1 MKCFASVDTFVESPD
16 ENLKI
21 GRLVAN
27 FQFLEAL
34 LSFGTFDQYHLF
46 CPALENQRLL
56 KDRLE
61 AVLPADLLGRVVL
74 AHHFNLPHALQTVDY
89 EAMHLGDWH
98 CYIPHLAY
106 LRERYACAPFPI
118 TGPIHSLHGHDEARK
133 AADLL
138 RAPIRPWDAII
149 CTSQAGRQVFRNVM
163 DLAKSRQGIGQ
174 DAVEP
179 RLEVLPLGVPEK
191 AFHRLD
197 RSECRQKLNWPEKA
211 LHFLYLGRVSISSKG
226 DLVPLM
232 HAFGMLLEQIN
243 GRPEDRPR
251 LVIAGSGARAE
262 FENLKTCAHQLGILN
277 HVEFRPDI
285 EDQEKQMVLCASDI
299 FVSPVDNLQET
310 FGISIVEAMA
320 VGLPVLATDFD
331 GYRDLVVEGET
342 GYLIPT
348 LWQRP
353 PEMIRELR
361 GILEQKV
368 AGLLLAQTFAL
379 DIEVL
384 LRRMKE
390 LAGSEALRVKLGEA
404 GRRRAMAEFTWHRII
419 PRMEALWAEL
429 KAEGLRRAKDAFPPA
444 LPQSAG
450 GIFESFGHYPS
461 RILQDEDEL
470 SLTALA
476 EAVLNGTWPMP
487 GVYEDLE
494 ILIPMDMLGILVASL
509 REGSRTWGP
518 LRQAL
523 AEEADFPMELMDYQ
537 VLWLAKH
544 GLLKIQERA

>member
-1 MKCFASVDTFVESPD
+1 MKCFASVDTFVESSD
-16 ENLKI
+16 ESLKI

-34 LSFGTFDQYHLF
+34 ISFGTFDQYHLF

-74 AHHFNLPHALQTVDY
+74 AHHFNLPHALKTVEY
-89 EAMHLGDWH
+89 EVMHLGDWH

-106 LRERYACAPFPI
+106 LRERYACETFPI

-149 CTSQAGRQVFRNVM
+149 CTSQAGRQVFRNILG
-163 DLAKSRQGIGQ
+163 LAKSRQGVAQNAI
-174 DAVEP
+174 EP

-211 LHFLYLGRVSISSKG
+211 LHFLYIGRVSISSKG
-226 DLVPLM
+226 DLIPLL
-232 HAFGMLLEQIN
+232 HTFGMLLEQIKAS
-243 GRPEDRPR
+243 PEEMPR
-251 LVIAGSGARAE
+251 LVIAGAAAKAE
-262 FENLKTCAHQLGILN
+262 IENLKACAQQLGILN

-285 EDQEKQMVLCASDI
+285 EDQEKQALLCASDI

-320 VGLPVLATDFD
+320 AGLPVLATDFD

-348 LWQRP
+348 LWQQP
-353 PEMIRELR
+353 SEMIRELR

-368 AGLLLAQTFAL
+368 VGLLLAQTFAL
-379 DIEVL
+379 DMDVL
-384 LRRMKE
+384 LLRMKE
-390 LAGSEALRVKLGEA
+390 LVSSEALRLKLGEA

-419 PRMEALWAEL
+419 PRMEALWTEL
-429 KAEGLRRAKDAFPPA
+429 KAEGLKRAKESFPPS
-444 LPQSAG
+444 LPQSAS

-461 RILQDEDEL
+461 RILKDQDE
-470 SLTALA
+470 LTLTPLA
-476 EAVLNGTWPMP
+476 NGVLNGTWPMP

-494 ILIPMDMLGILVASL
+494 ILIPMEMLGAVVDSL
-509 REGSRTWGP
+509 REGGCAWGA
-518 LRQAL
+518 LRPAL
-523 AEEADFPMELMDYQ
+523 AQEFGFPEELMDYQ
-537 VLWLAKH
+537 ALWLAKH
-544 GLLKIQERA
+544 GLVKIQERA